1 MDEEDGGGLM
11 AKINTA
17 HIKANIPTWMSDEEF
32 AELCEV
38 WAENA
43 EESDDPEIAKIDFP
57 AYCKVGKNWKR
68 VHKSK
73 VGSDIHRVFE
83 LGPGPVFE
91 GIFKL
96 EVITDGA
103 DSTVL
108 HTLFYNE

>member
-1 MDEEDGGGLM
+1 M

-17 HIKANIPTWMSDEEF
+17 HIKANIPTWMTD
-32 AELCEV
+32 AEL
-38 WAENA
+38 AEMKEAWDENN
-43 EESDDPEIAKIDFP
+43 EDCDPDPERDAIDFP
-57 AYCKVGKNWKR
+57 AHVRDGKNWKR

-83 LGPGPVFE
+83 LAPGPVFG

-96 EVITDGA
+96 EVITDGT

-108 HTLFYNE
+108 HTCFYNE

>member
-1 MDEEDGGGLM
+1 M

-17 HIKANIPTWMSDEEF
+17 YIKANIPTWMTDEEF

-38 WAENA
+38 WAENQ
-43 EESDDPEIAKIDFP
+43 EECDDADLNDWIDFP
-57 AYCKVGKNWKR
+57 VYCKVGKNWKR

-83 LGPGPVFE
+83 LGPGPVFD

-96 EVITDGA
+96 EVITDGT

-108 HTLFYNE
+108 HTCFYNE